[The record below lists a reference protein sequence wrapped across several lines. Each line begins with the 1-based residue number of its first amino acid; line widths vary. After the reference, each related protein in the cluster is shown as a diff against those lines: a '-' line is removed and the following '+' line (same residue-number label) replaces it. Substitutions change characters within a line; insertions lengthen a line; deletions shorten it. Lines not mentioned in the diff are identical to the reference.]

1 LPIADN
7 DIYITDPHRPR
18 SLFSKIFL
26 SPKFMFYPQVFCIV
40 WTNGSTARKGLYGD
54 REWVQGSL
62 DILHALE
69 NVGVTIELVGMT
81 NIRKSEGPVVFVA
94 NHMSTLETFVL
105 PCIIQPVK
113 PVTFVV
119 KESLLTAP
127 VFGPVMRSRDPI
139 TVGRVNPKEDLKT
152 VLEGGGKKIAEG
164 RSLFIFPQSTRSA
177 IFRPEEFNTLGIKL
191 ALRSGVPVVPVALKT
206 DAWGTGKIIKD
217 FGPVDKKKRV
227 HFAFGE
233 PMRIIG
239 RGAEEHRKVIAFIQE
254 HLEAWGKEAS

>member
-1 LPIADN
+1 LPIAGN
-7 DIYITDPHRPR
+7 DTYVTDLHRPR

-26 SPKFMFYPQVFCIV
+26 SPEFMFYPQVLRIV
-40 WTNGSTARKGLYGD
+40 WTNGSAARKGLYGD

-69 NVGVTIELVGMT
+69 NVGVTIEITGMT
-81 NIRKSEGPVVFVA
+81 NIRKFEGPVVFVG

-113 PVTFVV
+113 PVAFVV

-152 VLEGGGKKIAEG
+152 VLEEGGEKIAAG
-164 RSLFIFPQSTRSA
+164 QSLIIFPQSTRSV
-177 IFRPEEFNTLGIKL
+177 ISRPEEFNTLGIKL
-191 ALRSGVPVVPVALKT
+191 ALRAGVPVVPVALKT

-217 FGPVDKKKRV
+217 FGRVDRKKGV

-233 PMRIIG
+233 PMRITG
-239 RGAEEHRKVIAFIQE
+239 RGAEDHKKVIAFIQE